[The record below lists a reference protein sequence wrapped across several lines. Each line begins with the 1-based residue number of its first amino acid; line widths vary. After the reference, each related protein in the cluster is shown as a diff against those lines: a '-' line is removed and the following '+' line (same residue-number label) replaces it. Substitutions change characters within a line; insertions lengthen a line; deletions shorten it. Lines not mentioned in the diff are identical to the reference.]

1 MTALS
6 YDQVKNQLFQ
16 RIPENV
22 VSDIKKFVLKNP
34 PSLWGEQQPRHFLR
48 HMVTLSLY
56 KDAYKVGY
64 QRLVKSVNLNFKITH
79 KSLQKNIERIR
90 RVMKL
95 WAKSQLVLGTSRDWN
110 NAVRNC
116 GLKGVVKDVN
126 LWMDST
132 DFPLE
137 GVKSV
142 SRKGSKWSYKLNRP
156 GRRYM
161 VLRNG
166 KGKILKLWGGY
177 SPKVYDGTWLEI
189 MKQELDQTLAGG
201 VVIADSHFAKG
212 KTLFENVT
220 FLTNIPKQKQSRK
233 KKSDDSTE
241 GKDLEILTKEQ
252 EEFNEAHR
260 RARARVE
267 SSFGFIKTKIDALA
281 KPWSE
286 SEEQLDCLVWTAAGI
301 HNNCV

>member
-1 MTALS
+1 
-6 YDQVKNQLFQ
+6 
-16 RIPENV
+16 
-22 VSDIKKFVLKNP
+22 
-34 PSLWGEQQPRHFLR
+34 
-48 HMVTLSLY
+48 
-56 KDAYKVGY
+56 
-64 QRLVKSVNLNFKITH
+64 
-79 KSLQKNIERIR
+79 
-90 RVMKL
+90 MKL